1 MYIGKIPATGA
12 FQKCDAISVVNGQ
25 AAYTLQVG
33 STNVSPE
40 SVNHMIVSLNGVIQA
55 PTTAYTVAGAVLTF
69 DSNLATGDVIDFVL
83 LLGNV
88 LDIGTVSD
96 NTVATAKIQD
106 DAVTLAKMAAGTD
119 GNIISYDASGNP
131 VAIATGSDGQVLT
144 STGAGSPPAFEAA
157 AGGSYNLIKTLTAS
171 SDSTLSLVDGT
182 ASVVF
187 DNTYA
192 KYVIDFYDIKPATDN
207 VHFEFNGSIDAGSN
221 YNVTKTS
228 MVIEGYNS
236 EGGSLALQAESG
248 KSLEQSTDFQNL
260 AANLGNGADE
270 SASGTITIW
279 NPSGTTN
286 VKHFQAFVSYYQK
299 DNYAI
304 HYIIEGYMNTTDDVD
319 ALQFKMSSG
328 NIASGV
334 IKLYGVT

>member
-1 MYIGKIPATGA
+1 MASQIKVDTISEKTSANGVTIDSVNIKDGKIATANSIDSDAYVDGSIDNA
-12 FQKCDAISVVNGQ
+12 HIADDAIDSEHY
-25 AAYTLQVG
+25 AAG
-33 STNVSPE
+33 S
-40 SVNHMIVSLNGVIQA
+40 ID
-55 PTTAYTVAGAVLTF
+55 TAHIA
-69 DSNLATGDVIDFVL
+69 
-83 LLGNV
+83 
-88 LDIGTVSD
+88 
-96 NTVATAKIQD
+96 D
-106 DAVTLAKMAAGTD
+106 DQITLAKMASGTD

>member
-1 MYIGKIPATGA
+1 MASQIKVDTISEKTSANGVTIDSVNIKDGKIATANSIDSDAYVDGSIDNA
-12 FQKCDAISVVNGQ
+12 HIADDAIDSEHY
-25 AAYTLQVG
+25 AAG
-33 STNVSPE
+33 S
-40 SVNHMIVSLNGVIQA
+40 ID
-55 PTTAYTVAGAVLTF
+55 TAHIA
-69 DSNLATGDVIDFVL
+69 
-83 LLGNV
+83 
-88 LDIGTVSD
+88 
-96 NTVATAKIQD
+96 D
-106 DAVTLAKMAAGTD
+106 DQVTLAKMAGGTD
-119 GNIISYDASGNP
+119 GNIISYDASGDP
-131 VAIATGSDGQVLT
+131 VAIATGTAGHFLKSA
-144 STGAGSPPAFEAA
+144 GAGAPPVFAA
-157 AGGSYNLIKTLTAS
+157 AGGGWEFVQAITAS

-187 DNTYA
+187 DNTYS